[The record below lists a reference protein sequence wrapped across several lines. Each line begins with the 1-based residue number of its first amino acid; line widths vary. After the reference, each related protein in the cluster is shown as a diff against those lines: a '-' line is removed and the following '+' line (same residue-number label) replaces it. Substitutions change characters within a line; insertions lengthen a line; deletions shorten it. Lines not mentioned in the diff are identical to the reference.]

1 MKRELTFLFHLILSI
16 LLYSL
21 CQNLYAQSQISNPT
35 LQLYFDT
42 ANATKNSINELSPA
56 TNSSHKL
63 RVVSSFFPID
73 KFVKKIGGDIIQSSI
88 LVPTGIEPHDF
99 EPTINQIQTV
109 DSADVLV
116 YNGLGI
122 ENWITKINTAH
133 KIDASEGLNT
143 SYTDRRNMTLD
154 PHVWLDPLLAK
165 KEVENIRD
173 GLMTIDPNNRD
184 RYLNNAKNFLNELD
198 NLDKTIKTYLESCKK
213 RDFITIH
220 NSFSYFA
227 KQYGLNQHSISNA
240 GPEAEVTPTRLAE
253 IINIAKSLDLKVIYS
268 EELMDSRYAS
278 VVAQEIP
285 DGKVLVLSPIEGLTK
300 YEQEVGIGYID
311 KMNENIKNLTVGL
324 ECNQ

>member
-1 MKRELTFLFHLILSI
+1 MILSI
-16 LLYSL
+16 LFYSL

-35 LQLYFDT
+35 LQLYFDP

-73 KFVKKIGGDIIQSSI
+73 EFVKKIGGDIIQSSI
-88 LVPTGIEPHDF
+88 LIPTGIEPHDF

-133 KIDASEGLNT
+133 KIDASEGLNA

-165 KEVENIRD
+165 KEVENIRN

-213 RDFITIH
+213 RDFITFH

-227 KQYGLNQHSISNA
+227 NQYGLNQHSISNA

>member
-1 MKRELTFLFHLILSI
+1 
-16 LLYSL
+16 
-21 CQNLYAQSQISNPT
+21 LYAQSQISNPT
-35 LQLYFDT
+35 LQLYFDP

-73 KFVKKIGGDIIQSSI
+73 EFVKKIGGDIIQSSI
-88 LVPTGIEPHDF
+88 LIPTGIEPHDF

-133 KIDASEGLNT
+133 KIDASEGLNA

-184 RYLNNAKNFLNELD
+184 RYFNNAKNFLNELD

-213 RDFITIH
+213 RDFITFH

-240 GPEAEVTPTRLAE
+240 GPEAEVTPTRLVE

>member
-1 MKRELTFLFHLILSI
+1 LSHLILSI
-16 LLYSL
+16 LFYSL

-35 LQLYFDT
+35 LQLNFVT

-56 TNSSHKL
+56 NNCSHKL
-63 RVVSSFFPID
+63 TVVSSFFPID
-73 KFVKKIGGDIIQSSI
+73 EFVKKIGGDIIQSSI
-88 LVPTGIEPHDF
+88 LIPTGIEPHDF
-99 EPTINQIQTV
+99 ELTINQIQTV

-122 ENWITKINTAH
+122 ENWITKINTEH
-133 KIDASEGLNT
+133 KIDASEGLNA

-184 RYLNNAKNFLNELD
+184 RYINNAKNFLNELD
-198 NLDKTIKTYLESCKK
+198 NLHKTIKTYLESCKK
-213 RDFITIH
+213 RDFITLH

-227 KQYGLNQHSISNA
+227 NQYGLNQHSIFNA
-240 GPEAEVTPTRLAE
+240 GPEAEVTPARLAE

-300 YEQEVGIGYID
+300 YEHEVGIGYID
-311 KMNENIKNLTVGL
+311 KMNENIKNLTLGL